1 MSFIKK
7 ERNLNRKAMNK
18 KYKNWKE
25 NKYLSENEKIEI
37 KKLNGKGVK
46 DSFYKYL
53 EFGTGG
59 MRGIM
64 GMGTN
69 RMNIYMIR
77 KATQGLSNYL
87 INSSGEFGK
96 NKGVVIAYDCR
107 INSYEFALNSA
118 LVLCANGIK
127 TYLFSSLRSTPEL
140 SFAVRELGCQAGIMI
155 TASHN
160 PKEYNGYKVYWE
172 DGGQLVEPQASGIIE
187 EVNKTDEFEDV
198 KIITQ
203 EEAEKLGLL
212 NILNDELDSKYLE
225 NVKKESILKDLSDK
239 ENFKLVYSPLH
250 GTGGRPVKRLLN
262 ELGYKNIHIVEAQ
275 EKPDGEFPTCSY
287 ANPEEKSVFDLSI
300 KLAEETG
307 AKVCLANDPDTD
319 RTGMMVKEDNE
330 WIYLNGNQIGMLLLK
345 YILDNKKDIPE
356 NGAVVTTIVSAP
368 ILDKIAEERN
378 LKVFRTLT
386 GFKYIGEKI
395 REFEE
400 GKYDNSFVFGM
411 EESIGY
417 LKGTY
422 VRDKD
427 GILGVM
433 LLTEM
438 TAYFESIGTSPVKEL
453 EKLYDKYGWYSEI
466 TYPVK
471 REGIQGT
478 EEIKKMMEEL
488 RKRDLKVLLDKK
500 INIVKDYKVKKE
512 KNYLNNSESELFLP
526 ESDVIQYILEDET
539 YITVR
544 PSGTEPKIK
553 YYIYTREKSK
563 EEADKK
569 LEDILNNFK
578 KYMES
583 LLN

>member
-1 MSFIKK
+1 MKYSKWINSKFI
-7 ERNLNRKAMNK
+7 
-18 KYKNWKE
+18 
-25 NKYLSENEKIEI
+25 SENEKIKIENLQEEEI
-37 KKLNGKGVK
+37 K

-64 GMGTN
+64 GLGTN

-87 INSSGEFGK
+87 ISSSGVAGK

-140 SFAVRELGCQAGIMI
+140 SFAVRKLECQAGIMI

-198 KIITQ
+198 KIVTQ
-203 EEAEKLGLL
+203 EEAEKSGLL
-212 NILNDELDSKYLE
+212 NILNDELDREYLE
-225 NVKKESILKDLSDK
+225 NVKKESILKDLPNK

-262 ELGYKNIHIVEAQ
+262 ELGYKNLYVVKAQ

-287 ANPEEKSVFDLSI
+287 ANPEEKDVFNLSI
-300 KLAEETG
+300 ELADEVV
-307 AKVCLANDPDTD
+307 AKVCLANDPDAD
-319 RTGMMVKEDNE
+319 RTGMMVKEDNK

-356 NGAVVTTIVSAP
+356 NGAVVTTIVSTP

-395 REFEE
+395 KEFEE

-438 TAYFESIGTSPVKEL
+438 TSYFESIGTSSVREL

-466 TYPVK
+466 TYSVK
-471 REGIQGT
+471 REGVQGT

-500 INIVKDYKVKKE
+500 INIVRDYKVKKE
-512 KNYLNNSESELFLP
+512 RNYLNDLESELFLP
-526 ESDVIQYILEDET
+526 ESDVIQYILEEET

-553 YYIYTREKSK
+553 YYIYTKGKSK
-563 EEADKK
+563 KEADEK

-583 LLN
+583 LLK

>member
-1 MSFIKK
+1 MKYSKWINSKFI
-7 ERNLNRKAMNK
+7 
-18 KYKNWKE
+18 
-25 NKYLSENEKIEI
+25 SENEKIKIENLQEEEI
-37 KKLNGKGVK
+37 K

-64 GMGTN
+64 GLGTN

-87 INSSGEFGK
+87 ISSSGVAGK

-140 SFAVRELGCQAGIMI
+140 SFAVRKLECQAGIMI

-198 KIITQ
+198 KIVTQ
-203 EEAEKLGLL
+203 EEAEKSGLL
-212 NILNDELDSKYLE
+212 NILNDELDREYLE
-225 NVKKESILKDLSDK
+225 NVKKESILKDLPNK

-262 ELGYKNIHIVEAQ
+262 ELGYKNLYVVKAQ

-287 ANPEEKSVFDLSI
+287 ANPEEKDVFNLSI
-300 KLAEETG
+300 ELADEVV
-307 AKVCLANDPDTD
+307 AKVCLANDPDAD
-319 RTGMMVKEDNE
+319 RTGMMVKEDNK

-356 NGAVVTTIVSAP
+356 NGAVVTTIVSTP

-395 REFEE
+395 KEFEE

-438 TAYFESIGTSPVKEL
+438 TSYFESIGTSSVREL
-453 EKLYDKYGWYSEI
+453 EKLYDKYGWDSEI
-466 TYPVK
+466 TYSVK
-471 REGIQGT
+471 REGVQGT

-500 INIVKDYKVKKE
+500 INIVRDYKVKKE
-512 KNYLNNSESELFLP
+512 RNYLNDLESELFLP
-526 ESDVIQYILEDET
+526 ESDVIQYILEEET

-553 YYIYTREKSK
+553 YYIYTKGKSK
-563 EEADKK
+563 KEADKK

>member
-1 MSFIKK
+1 MFGEKKWINSNFITKDEK
-7 ERNLNRKAMNK
+7 NK
-18 KYKNWKE
+18 
-25 NKYLSENEKIEI
+25 LEKLTEEEI
-37 KKLNGKGVK
+37 K

-198 KIITQ
+198 KIINQ

-225 NVKKESILKDLSDK
+225 KVKKESILKDLSNK
-239 ENFKLVYSPLH
+239 ESFKLVYSPLH

-262 ELGYKNIHIVEAQ
+262 ELGYKNVYIVGAQ

-287 ANPEEKSVFDLSI
+287 ANPEEENVFDLSI
-300 KLAEETG
+300 KLADETG
-307 AKVCLANDPDTD
+307 AKVCLTNDPDAD

-345 YILDNKKDIPE
+345 YILDNKKDIPK
-356 NGAVVTTIVSAP
+356 NGAVVTTIVSTP
-368 ILDKIAEERN
+368 ILDKIAKERN

-386 GFKYIGEKI
+386 GFKYIGEKL

-400 GKYDNSFVFGM
+400 GKYENSFVFGM

-500 INIVKDYKVKKE
+500 IEIVRDYKVKKE

>member
-1 MSFIKK
+1 MKK
-7 ERNLNRKAMNK
+7 ERNLNRKAMNE
-18 KYKNWKE
+18 KYKNWKASKYFSKNEMKVIE
-25 NKYLSENEKIEI
+25 NLPLKEI
-37 KKLNGKGVK
+37 KAR
-46 DSFYKYL
+46 FCKYL

-59 MRGIM
+59 IRGIM
-64 GMGTN
+64 GIGTN

-87 INSSGEFGK
+87 IDSSGVIGK

-172 DGGQLVEPQASGIIE
+172 DGGQLVEPQASVIIE
-187 EVNKTDEFEDV
+187 EVDKTDEFEDV
-198 KIITQ
+198 RIVTQ
-203 EEAEKLGLL
+203 EEAEKSELL
-212 NILNDELDSKYLE
+212 NVLNDELDSKYLE
-225 NVKKESILKDLSDK
+225 NVKKESILKDLSNK

-262 ELGYKNIHIVEAQ
+262 ELGYKNVYIVKAQ

-287 ANPEEKSVFDLSI
+287 ANPEEKNVFDLSI
-300 KLAEETG
+300 KLADEIG
-307 AKVCLANDPDTD
+307 AKVCLANDPDAD
-319 RTGMMVKEDNE
+319 RTGMMVKEENE

-345 YILDNKKDIPE
+345 YILDNKKEIPE
-356 NGAVVTTIVSAP
+356 NGAVVTTIVSTP

-395 REFEE
+395 REFEK

-438 TAYFESIGTSPVKEL
+438 TAYFQNIKTSPVKEL

-488 RKRDLKVLLDKK
+488 RKKDLKVLLDKK
-500 INIVKDYKVKKE
+500 IEIVKDYKAKKE

-553 YYIYTREKSK
+553 YYIYTKGKSK

-569 LEDILNNFK
+569 LEDMLNNLK
-578 KYMES
+578 EYMES

>member
-1 MSFIKK
+1 MTENILQKYNRWIKSKFITEYEK
-7 ERNLNRKAMNK
+7 NK
-18 KYKNWKE
+18 
-25 NKYLSENEKIEI
+25 LEKLTEEEI
-37 KKLNGKGVK
+37 K
-46 DSFYKYL
+46 DSFHKYL

-69 RMNIYMIR
+69 CINIYMIR

-87 INSSGEFGK
+87 FNSTGESGR
-96 NKGVVIAYDCR
+96 NKGVVISYDCR

-140 SFAVRELGCQAGIMI
+140 SFAVKELECQAGIMI

-160 PKEYNGYKVYWE
+160 PKEYNRYKVYWE

-198 KIITQ
+198 KLITQ
-203 EEAEKLGLL
+203 EEAEKSGLL
-212 NILNDELDSKYLE
+212 NILNNELDSKYLE
-225 NVKKESILKDLSDK
+225 KVKEESILKDLLNK
-239 ENFKLVYSPLH
+239 ENFKLIYSPLH

-287 ANPEEKSVFDLSI
+287 ANPEEKNVFNLSI
-300 KLAEETG
+300 KLADEIG
-307 AKVCLANDPDTD
+307 AKVCLANDPDAD
-319 RTGMMVKEDNE
+319 RTGMMVKENNE

-356 NGAVVTTIVSAP
+356 NGAVVTTIVSTP

-378 LKVFRTLT
+378 LKIFRTLT

-395 REFEE
+395 GEFEE

-438 TAYFESIGTSPVKEL
+438 TAYFESIGTTSVKEL

-471 REGIQGT
+471 REGIQGI

-500 INIVKDYKVKKE
+500 INMMRDYKLKKE
-512 KNYLNNSESELFLP
+512 KNYLDNSKSELFLP

-553 YYIYTREKSK
+553 YYIYTKGK
-563 EEADKK
+563 CKKEADEK
-569 LEDILNNFK
+569 LDNILNNFK
-578 KYMES
+578 EYME
-583 LLN
+583 LLLK

>member
-1 MSFIKK
+1 MRIIYKKVCTQYNVWINSKFI
-7 ERNLNRKAMNK
+7 
-18 KYKNWKE
+18 
-25 NKYLSENEKIEI
+25 SENEKLEI
-37 KKLNGKGVK
+37 KKLNEERVK

-87 INSSGEFGK
+87 IDSSGVTGK

-140 SFAVRELGCQAGIMI
+140 SFAVRELGCQVGIMI

-187 EVNKTDEFEDV
+187 KVNKTDEFEDV
-198 KIITQ
+198 KLITQ

-225 NVKKESILKDLSDK
+225 KVKKESILKDLSNK

-262 ELGYKNIHIVEAQ
+262 KLGYKNVYIVGAQ

-287 ANPEEKSVFDLSI
+287 ANPEERNVFDLSI
-300 KLAEETG
+300 KLADETG
-307 AKVCLANDPDTD
+307 AKVCLANDPDAD

-345 YILDNKKDIPE
+345 YILDNKKDISK
-356 NGAVVTTIVSAP
+356 NGAVVTTIVSTP

-500 INIVKDYKVKKE
+500 IEIVRDYKVKKE

-553 YYIYTREKSK
+553 YYIYTRGKSK

>member
-1 MSFIKK
+1 MDAKRYII
-7 ERNLNRKAMNK
+7 EQ
-18 KYKNWKE
+18 KYKKWLNSRYI
-25 NKYLSENEKIEI
+25 NKYEKTEI
-37 KKLNGKGVK
+37 RELTKEEQKE
-46 DSFYKYL
+46 SFHKYL

-87 INSSGEFGK
+87 INSNRDVGK
-96 NKGVVIAYDCR
+96 NRGVVIAYDCR

-118 LVLCANGIK
+118 LVLCANRIK

-140 SFAVRELGCQAGIMI
+140 SFSVRELGCQTGIMI

-198 KIITQ
+198 KLITQ
-203 EEAEKLGLL
+203 EEAEKSGLL
-212 NILNDELDSKYLE
+212 NILNDELESKYLE
-225 NVKKESILKDLSDK
+225 NVKKESILKDLPNK

-250 GTGGRPVKRLLN
+250 GTGGRPVKKLLN
-262 ELGYKNIHIVEAQ
+262 ELGYKSVHIVKVQ

-287 ANPEEKSVFDLSI
+287 ANPEEKNVFNLSI
-300 KLAEETG
+300 KLADEIG
-307 AKVCLANDPDTD
+307 AKICLANDPDTD
-319 RTGMMVKEDNE
+319 RTGMMVKKNNE

-345 YILDNKKDIPE
+345 YILDNKKDISE
-356 NGAVVTTIVSAP
+356 NGAVVTTIVSTP
-368 ILDKIAEERN
+368 ILDKIAGERN

-438 TAYFESIGTSPVKEL
+438 TAYFESIGTSSIKEL

-500 INIVKDYKVKKE
+500 INILKDYKLKKE
-512 KNYLNNSESELFLP
+512 KNYLDNLESILFLP

-553 YYIYTREKSK
+553 YYIYTKGKSK

-569 LEDILNNFK
+569 LEDILNNLK
-578 KYMES
+578 KYMKS

>member
-1 MSFIKK
+1 
-7 ERNLNRKAMNK
+7 
-18 KYKNWKE
+18 
-25 NKYLSENEKIEI
+25 
-37 KKLNGKGVK
+37 
-46 DSFYKYL
+46 
-53 EFGTGG
+53 
-59 MRGIM
+59 
-64 GMGTN
+64 
-69 RMNIYMIR
+69 
-77 KATQGLSNYL
+77 
-87 INSSGEFGK
+87 
-96 NKGVVIAYDCR
+96 
-107 INSYEFALNSA
+107 
-118 LVLCANGIK
+118 
-127 TYLFSSLRSTPEL
+127 
-140 SFAVRELGCQAGIMI
+140 MI

-198 KIITQ
+198 KLITQ
-203 EEAEKLGLL
+203 EEVKNLRLL
-212 NILNDELDSKYLE
+212 NILNNELDSKYLE
-225 NVKKESILKDLSDK
+225 DVKKESILKDLPNK

-250 GTGGRPVKRLLN
+250 GTGGRPIKRLLN
-262 ELGYKNIHIVEAQ
+262 ELGYKNVYIVEAQ

-287 ANPEEKSVFDLSI
+287 ANPEEKKVFDLSI
-300 KLAEETG
+300 KLADEIG
-307 AKVCLANDPDTD
+307 AKVCLSNDPDAD
-319 RTGMMVKEDNE
+319 RTGMMVKENNE

-345 YILDNKKDIPE
+345 YILDNKKDIPK
-356 NGAVVTTIVSAP
+356 NGAVVTTIVSTP
-368 ILDKIAEERN
+368 ILDKIAKERN

-400 GKYDNSFVFGM
+400 GKYENSFVFGM

-438 TAYFESIGTSPVKEL
+438 TAYFESIGTSPIKEL

-466 TYPVK
+466 TYSVT
-471 REGIQGT
+471 REGMQGI

-500 INIVKDYKVKKE
+500 INIVRDYKLKKE
-512 KNYLNNSESELFLP
+512 KNYLNDSESELFLP

-553 YYIYTREKSK
+553 YYIYTRGKNKK
-563 EEADKK
+563 ESDEK
-569 LEDILNNFK
+569 LENILNNLK
-578 KYMES
+578 GYMES
-583 LLN
+583 LLK

>member
-1 MSFIKK
+1 M
-7 ERNLNRKAMNK
+7 EAK
-18 KYKNWKE
+18 KYIIEQKYRKWLNSRYI
-25 NKYLSENEKIEI
+25 NKYEKTEI
-37 KKLNGKGVK
+37 RELIQEEQKE
-46 DSFYKYL
+46 SFYKYL

-64 GMGTN
+64 GIGTN

-87 INSSGEFGK
+87 INSSGVIGK

-118 LVLCANGIK
+118 LMLCANGIK

-172 DGGQLVEPQASGIIE
+172 DGGQLVEPQASEIIE

-198 KIITQ
+198 KIVTQ
-203 EEAEKLGLL
+203 EETEKSGLL
-212 NILNDELDSKYLE
+212 KILNDELDSKYLE
-225 NVKKESILKDLSDK
+225 NVKKESILKDLTNK

-262 ELGYKNIHIVEAQ
+262 ELGYKEIYIVEAQ

-287 ANPEEKSVFDLSI
+287 ANPEEKNVFDLSI
-300 KLAEETG
+300 KLADEVG
-307 AKVCLANDPDTD
+307 AKVCLANDPDAD
-319 RTGMMVKEDNE
+319 RTGMMVKEDNK

-345 YILDNKKDIPE
+345 YILDNKKDISE
-356 NGAVVTTIVSAP
+356 NGAVVTTIVSTP
-368 ILDKIAEERN
+368 ILDRIADERN

-400 GKYDNSFVFGM
+400 RKYDNSFVFGM

-438 TAYFESIGTSPVKEL
+438 VAYFESIGTSSIKEL

-512 KNYLNNSESELFLP
+512 KNYLNGSESELFLP

-544 PSGTEPKIK
+544 PSGTESKIK
-553 YYIYTREKSK
+553 YYIYTKGKSK

-578 KYMES
+578 EYMEL

>member
-1 MSFIKK
+1 MDAKRYII
-7 ERNLNRKAMNK
+7 EQ
-18 KYKNWKE
+18 KYKKWLNSRYI
-25 NKYLSENEKIEI
+25 NKYEKTEI
-37 KKLNGKGVK
+37 RELTKEEQKE
-46 DSFYKYL
+46 SFHKYL

-87 INSSGEFGK
+87 VNSNGKLGK
-96 NKGVVIAYDCR
+96 NKGAVIAYDCR
-107 INSYEFALNSA
+107 TNSYEFALNSA

-198 KIITQ
+198 KLITQ
-203 EEAEKLGLL
+203 EEAKNLGLL
-212 NILNDELDSKYLE
+212 NILNNELDSKYLE
-225 NVKKESILKDLSDK
+225 NVKKESILKDLPNK
-239 ENFKLVYSPLH
+239 ENFKLVYSSLH

-262 ELGYKNIHIVEAQ
+262 ELGYKNVHIVEAQ

-287 ANPEEKSVFDLSI
+287 ANPEEKNVFDLSI
-300 KLAEETG
+300 KLADEIG
-307 AKVCLANDPDTD
+307 AKVCLVNDPDAD
-319 RTGMMVKEDNE
+319 RTGMIVKEDNE

-356 NGAVVTTIVSAP
+356 NGAVVTTIVSTP
-368 ILDKIAEERN
+368 ILDKIAGEKN

-438 TAYFESIGTSPVKEL
+438 TAYFESTGTSSIEEL

-488 RKRDLKVLLDKK
+488 RKRDLKVLLDKE
-500 INIVKDYKVKKE
+500 INIVRDYKLKKE
-512 KNYLNNSESELFLP
+512 KNYLNDSESELFLP

-553 YYIYTREKSK
+553 YYIYTKGKSK
-563 EEADKK
+563 KEADEK
-569 LEDILNNFK
+569 LENILNDFK
-578 KYMES
+578 EYMES

>member
-1 MSFIKK
+1 M
-7 ERNLNRKAMNK
+7 K
-18 KYKNWKE
+18 KYVKWRESKNIFESERKIIK
-25 NKYLSENEKIEI
+25 NLSQLEI
-37 KKLNGKGVK
+37 KNN
-46 DSFYKYL
+46 FYKYL

-59 MRGIM
+59 MRGII
-64 GMGTN
+64 GLGTN
-69 RMNIYMIR
+69 CMNTYMIR

-87 INSSGEFGK
+87 ISSSGVTGK

-140 SFAVRELGCQAGIMI
+140 SFAVRELECQAGIMI

-172 DGGQLVEPQASGIIE
+172 DGGQLVEPQASGIIK
-187 EVNKTDEFEDV
+187 EVDKTDEFEDV
-198 KIITQ
+198 KIVTQ
-203 EEAEKLGLL
+203 KEAEKLGLL

-225 NVKKESILKDLSDK
+225 NVKKGSILKDLSNK

-262 ELGYKNIHIVEAQ
+262 ELGYKNVYIVGAQ
-275 EKPDGEFPTCSY
+275 EKPDGEFPICSY
-287 ANPEEKSVFDLSI
+287 ANPEEKNVFNLST
-300 KLAEETG
+300 KLADEVE
-307 AKVCLANDPDTD
+307 AKVCLANDPDAD
-319 RTGMMVKEDNE
+319 RTGMMVKEGND
-330 WIYLNGNQIGMLLLK
+330 WTYLNGNQIGMLLLK
-345 YILDNKKDIPE
+345 YILDNKKEMPK
-356 NGAVVTTIVSAP
+356 NGAIVTTIVSTP

-438 TAYFESIGTSPVKEL
+438 TAYFESIGTSSIKEL

-500 INIVKDYKVKKE
+500 INIVKDYKLKKE
-512 KNYLNNSESELFLP
+512 KNYLNDSESELFLP
-526 ESDVIQYILEDET
+526 KSDVIQYILEDET

-553 YYIYTREKSK
+553 YYIYTKGKSK

-569 LEDILNNFK
+569 LEDILNNLK

>member
-1 MSFIKK
+1 MEEIIKNYEKWKNNK
-7 ERNLNRKAMNK
+7 EINKLNS
-18 KYKNWKE
+18 
-25 NKYLSENEKIEI
+25 LSENEI
-37 KKLNGKGVK
+37 K
-46 DSFYKYL
+46 DCFFKYL

-64 GMGTN
+64 SLGTN

-87 INSSGEFGK
+87 INSSGELGK

-118 LVLCANGIK
+118 LVLCANGIR

-140 SFAVRELGCQAGIMI
+140 SFAVRELGCRAGIMI

-187 EVNKTDEFEDV
+187 EVNKTDEFKDV
-198 KIITQ
+198 KLLTQ
-203 EEAEKLGLL
+203 EKAEKSGLL

-225 NVKKESILKDLSDK
+225 NVKKESILKDLPNK

-262 ELGYKNIHIVEAQ
+262 ELGYKNVYMVEAQ

-287 ANPEEKSVFDLSI
+287 ANPEEKDVFNLSI
-300 KLAEETG
+300 ELADEVV
-307 AKVCLANDPDTD
+307 AKVCLANDPDAD

-356 NGAVVTTIVSAP
+356 NGAVVTTIVSTP

-438 TAYFESIGTSPVKEL
+438 TAYFESIGTSSIKEL
-453 EKLYDKYGWYSEI
+453 KKLYDKYGWYSEI
-466 TYPVK
+466 TYPVT
-471 REGIQGT
+471 REGSQGT

-488 RKRDLKVLLDKK
+488 RKRDLKGLLDKK
-500 INIVKDYKVKKE
+500 INILRDYKLKKE

-553 YYIYTREKSK
+553 YYIYTKGKSK

>member
-1 MSFIKK
+1 MDTKRYII
-7 ERNLNRKAMNK
+7 EQ
-18 KYKNWKE
+18 KYKKWLNSRYI
-25 NKYLSENEKIEI
+25 NKYEKTEI
-37 KKLNGKGVK
+37 RELTKEEQKE
-46 DSFYKYL
+46 SFHKYL

-64 GMGTN
+64 GVGTN

-77 KATQGLSNYL
+77 KSTQGLSNYL
-87 INSSGEFGK
+87 INLSGKFGK
-96 NKGVVIAYDCR
+96 NKGVAIAYDCR

-160 PKEYNGYKVYWE
+160 PKEYNGYKVYWK

-198 KIITQ
+198 KLITQ
-203 EEAEKLGLL
+203 KEAENLGLL
-212 NILNDELDSKYLE
+212 NILKNELDSKYLE
-225 NVKKESILKDLSDK
+225 NVKKESILKDLPNK

-250 GTGGRPVKRLLN
+250 GTGGRPVKRLLG
-262 ELGYKNIHIVEAQ
+262 ELGYKNIHIVEVQ

-287 ANPEEKSVFDLSI
+287 ANPEEKNVFDLSI
-300 KLAEETG
+300 KIADEIG
-307 AKVCLANDPDTD
+307 AKVCLANDPDAD
-319 RTGMMVKEDNE
+319 RTGMMVKEDTE
-330 WIYLNGNQIGMLLLK
+330 WTYLNGNQIGMLLLK
-345 YILDNKKDIPE
+345 YILDNKKDIPK
-356 NGAVVTTIVSAP
+356 NGVVVTTIVSTP
-368 ILDKIAEERN
+368 ILDKIAGERN

-438 TAYFESIGTSPVKEL
+438 TAYFENIGTSPVKEL

-466 TYPVK
+466 TYPVT
-471 REGIQGT
+471 REGIEGT

-500 INIVKDYKVKKE
+500 INVVRDYKLKKE
-512 KNYLNNSESELFLP
+512 KNYLNNSESELFLS

-553 YYIYTREKSK
+553 YYTYTKGK
-563 EEADKK
+563 CKKEADEK
-569 LEDILNNFK
+569 LENILNDFK
-578 KYMES
+578 EYMES
-583 LLN
+583 LLK

>member
-1 MSFIKK
+1 MT
-7 ERNLNRKAMNK
+7 ENLLQ
-18 KYKNWKE
+18 KYKKWISSKFITKDE
-25 NKYLSENEKIEI
+25 KNKLE
-37 KKLNGKGVK
+37 KLNKEEIR
-46 DSFYKYL
+46 DSFFKYL

-64 GMGTN
+64 GIGTN

-87 INSSGEFGK
+87 INSSSELGK

-140 SFAVRELGCQAGIMI
+140 SFAIRELGCQAGVMI

-187 EVNKTDEFEDV
+187 EVDKTDEFEDV
-198 KIITQ
+198 KLLTQ
-203 EEAEKLGLL
+203 EEAEKSGLL
-212 NILNDELDSKYLE
+212 NILNNELDSKYLE
-225 NVKKESILKDLSDK
+225 NVKKESILKDLSNK

-250 GTGGRPVKRLLN
+250 GTGGSPVKRLLN
-262 ELGYKNIHIVEAQ
+262 ELGYKNVYIVEAQ

-287 ANPEEKSVFDLSI
+287 ANPEEKNVFNLSI
-300 KLAEETG
+300 KLADEVR
-307 AKVCLANDPDTD
+307 AKVCLANDPDAD

-330 WIYLNGNQIGMLLLK
+330 WIYLNGNQIGMLFFK
-345 YILDNKKDIPE
+345 YILDNKRDIPE
-356 NGAVVTTIVSAP
+356 NGAVVTTIVSTP
-368 ILDKIAEERN
+368 ILDRIAEERK

-438 TAYFESIGTSPVKEL
+438 TAYFQNIGTSPVKEL

-466 TYPVK
+466 TYPIK

-500 INIVKDYKVKKE
+500 INIVRDYKLKKE

-553 YYIYTREKSK
+553 YYIYTKGKSK
-563 EEADKK
+563 EEADEK

-578 KYMES
+578 EYMEL

>member
-1 MSFIKK
+1 MEKK
-7 ERNLNRKAMNK
+7 WKNNKEINKLNL
-18 KYKNWKE
+18 
-25 NKYLSENEKIEI
+25 LSENEI
-37 KKLNGKGVK
+37 KNC
-46 DSFYKYL
+46 FFKYL

-64 GMGTN
+64 GLGTN

-87 INSSGEFGK
+87 INSTGNIGK

-198 KIITQ
+198 KLITQ
-203 EEAEKLGLL
+203 EKAENLGLL
-212 NILNDELDSKYLE
+212 NILNDELDEKYLE
-225 NVKKESILKDLSDK
+225 NVKKESILKDLPNK
-239 ENFKLVYSPLH
+239 ENFKLLYSPLH
-250 GTGGRPVKRLLN
+250 GTGGRPVKKLLN
-262 ELGYKNIHIVEAQ
+262 ELGYKNVHIVEVQ

-287 ANPEEKSVFDLSI
+287 ANPEEKNVFNLSI
-300 KLAEETG
+300 KLADKVG
-307 AKVCLANDPDTD
+307 AKVCLANDPDAD
-319 RTGMMVKEDNE
+319 RTGMMVKEDKE
-330 WIYLNGNQIGMLLLK
+330 WVYLNGNQIGMLLLK
-345 YILDNKKDIPE
+345 YILDNKRDMPE
-356 NGAVVTTIVSAP
+356 NGAVVTTIVSTP
-368 ILDKIAEERN
+368 ILDGIAEESN

-386 GFKYIGEKI
+386 GFKYIGKKI

-438 TAYFESIGTSPVKEL
+438 AAYFESIGTSSVKEL
-453 EKLYDKYGWYSEI
+453 KKLYDKYGWHSEI

-471 REGIQGT
+471 REGIQGI

-500 INIVKDYKVKKE
+500 INIVRDYKRKKE
-512 KNYLNNSESELFLP
+512 KNYLNKSESELFLP

-553 YYIYTREKSK
+553 YYIYTKGKSK
-563 EEADKK
+563 EEAEKK
-569 LEDILNNFK
+569 LENILNNFK
-578 KYMES
+578 EYMES

>member
-1 MSFIKK
+1 MKESILQKYNKWIKSKFITEK
-7 ERNLNRKAMNK
+7 
-18 KYKNWKE
+18 
-25 NKYLSENEKIEI
+25 EKIKLE
-37 KKLNGKGVK
+37 KLNKEEIR

-64 GMGTN
+64 GLGTN

-87 INSSGEFGK
+87 INSSGELGK

-118 LVLCANGIK
+118 LVLCANGIR

-198 KIITQ
+198 KLITQ
-203 EEAEKLGLL
+203 EKAENLGLL
-212 NILNDELDSKYLE
+212 NILNDELDEKYLE
-225 NVKKESILKDLSDK
+225 NVKKESILKDLPNK
-239 ENFKLVYSPLH
+239 ENFKLLYSPLH
-250 GTGGRPVKRLLN
+250 GTGGRPVKKLLN
-262 ELGYKNIHIVEAQ
+262 ELGYKNVHIVEVQ

-287 ANPEEKSVFDLSI
+287 ANPEEKNVFNLSI
-300 KLAEETG
+300 KLADEVR
-307 AKVCLANDPDTD
+307 AKVCLANDPDVD

-345 YILDNKKDIPE
+345 YILDNKRDIPE
-356 NGAVVTTIVSAP
+356 NGAVVTTIVSTP
-368 ILDKIAEERN
+368 ILDGIAEESN

-386 GFKYIGEKI
+386 GFKYIGKKI

-438 TAYFESIGTSPVKEL
+438 AAYFESIGTSSIKEL

-471 REGIQGT
+471 REGIQGI

-500 INIVKDYKVKKE
+500 INIVRDYKRKKE
-512 KNYLNNSESELFLP
+512 KNYLNKSESELFLP

-553 YYIYTREKSK
+553 YYIYTKGKSK
-563 EEADKK
+563 KEADEK

>member
-1 MSFIKK
+1 MKIIYKKVCTQYNVWINSKFI
-7 ERNLNRKAMNK
+7 
-18 KYKNWKE
+18 
-25 NKYLSENEKIEI
+25 SENEKLEI
-37 KKLNGKGVK
+37 KKLNEERVK

-140 SFAVRELGCQAGIMI
+140 SFAVRELECQAGIMI

-198 KIITQ
+198 NIETQ
-203 EEAEKLGLL
+203 EEAEKLELL
-212 NILNDELDSKYLE
+212 NILNNELDSKYLE
-225 NVKKESILKDLSDK
+225 NVKKESILKDLSNK
-239 ENFKLVYSPLH
+239 ENFKLVYSSLH
-250 GTGGRPVKRLLN
+250 GTGGRPVKRLFN
-262 ELGYKNIHIVEAQ
+262 ELGYKSVHIVEAQ

-287 ANPEEKSVFDLSI
+287 ANPEEENVFDLSI
-300 KLAEETG
+300 KLADETG
-307 AKVCLANDPDTD
+307 AKVCLANDPDAD

-356 NGAVVTTIVSAP
+356 NGAVVTTIVSTP

-500 INIVKDYKVKKE
+500 INIVRDYKVKKE
-512 KNYLNNSESELFLP
+512 KNYLNNSEAILFLP

-553 YYIYTREKSK
+553 YYIYTKGKSK
-563 EEADKK
+563 KEADKK

-578 KYMES
+578 KYMEL

>member
-1 MSFIKK
+1 MEETIKNYK
-7 ERNLNRKAMNK
+7 KWKNNNKINKLNS
-18 KYKNWKE
+18 
-25 NKYLSENEKIEI
+25 LSENEI
-37 KKLNGKGVK
+37 K

-87 INSSGEFGK
+87 IDSSGVIGK

-187 EVNKTDEFEDV
+187 KVNKTDEFENV
-198 KIITQ
+198 KLITQ
-203 EEAEKLGLL
+203 EEAKNLGLL

-225 NVKKESILKDLSDK
+225 KVKKESILKDLPNK
-239 ENFKLVYSPLH
+239 ESFKLVYSPLH
-250 GTGGRPVKRLLN
+250 GIGGRPVKRLLN
-262 ELGYKNIHIVEAQ
+262 ELGYKNIHIVVAQ
-275 EKPDGEFPTCSY
+275 EKLDGEFPTCSY
-287 ANPEEKSVFDLSI
+287 ANPEEENVFDLSI
-300 KLAEETG
+300 KLANETG
-307 AKVCLANDPDTD
+307 AKVCLANDPDAD

-345 YILDNKKDIPE
+345 YILDNKKEIPE
-356 NGAVVTTIVSAP
+356 NGAVVTTIVSTP

-438 TAYFESIGTSPVKEL
+438 TAYFESIGTSSVKEL
-453 EKLYDKYGWYSEI
+453 EKLYNKYGWYSEI

-488 RKRDLKVLLDKK
+488 RKRNLKVLLDKK
-500 INIVKDYKVKKE
+500 VEIVRDYKVKKE

>member
-1 MSFIKK
+1 M
-7 ERNLNRKAMNK
+7 K
-18 KYKNWKE
+18 KYLMNHQKWKE
-25 NKYLSENEKIEI
+25 NKVFLKNEKKITKNLSQSEI
-37 KKLNGKGVK
+37 KNA
-46 DSFYKYL
+46 FYKYL

-64 GMGTN
+64 GIGIN

-87 INSSGEFGK
+87 INSSGVIGK

-160 PKEYNGYKVYWE
+160 PKEYNGYKVYWK
-172 DGGQLVEPQASGIIE
+172 DGGQLVEPQASGIIK

-198 KIITQ
+198 KLITQ
-203 EEAEKLGLL
+203 EEAEKSGLL
-212 NILNDELDSKYLE
+212 NILNDEVDSKYLE
-225 NVKKESILKDLSDK
+225 NVKKESILKDLSNK

-250 GTGGRPVKRLLN
+250 GTGGKPVKRLLN

-287 ANPEEKSVFDLSI
+287 ANPEEKNVFNLSI
-300 KLAEETG
+300 KLADEIG
-307 AKVCLANDPDTD
+307 AKVCLANDPDAD

-356 NGAVVTTIVSAP
+356 NGAVVTTIVSTP

-438 TAYFESIGTSPVKEL
+438 TAYFQNIGTSPVKEL

-466 TYPVK
+466 TYPVT
-471 REGIQGT
+471 REGIQGI

-488 RKRDLKVLLDKK
+488 RKKDLKVLLDKK
-500 INIVKDYKVKKE
+500 INIIRDYKLKKE
-512 KNYLNNSESELFLP
+512 KNYLNNSETTLFLP
-526 ESDVIQYILEDET
+526 KSDVIQYILEDET

-553 YYIYTREKSK
+553 YYIYTRGKSK

>member
-1 MSFIKK
+1 MTENILQKHNRWIKSKFITEK
-7 ERNLNRKAMNK
+7 
-18 KYKNWKE
+18 
-25 NKYLSENEKIEI
+25 EKIRLE
-37 KKLNGKGVK
+37 KLNKEEIR

-64 GMGTN
+64 GIGTN

-87 INSSGEFGK
+87 INSSGELGK
-96 NKGVVIAYDCR
+96 NKGVVIAHDCR

-172 DGGQLVEPQASGIIE
+172 DGGQLVEPQASGIIK
-187 EVNKTDEFEDV
+187 EVNEIDEFEDV
-198 KIITQ
+198 KIVTQ
-203 EEAEKLGLL
+203 EEVEKSDLL

-225 NVKKESILKDLSDK
+225 NVKKEFILKDLPNK
-239 ENFKLVYSPLH
+239 ENFKLIYSPLH
-250 GTGGRPVKRLLN
+250 GTGGRPVKRLFK
-262 ELGYKNIHIVEAQ
+262 ELGYKNVYIVEAQ

-287 ANPEEKSVFDLSI
+287 ANPEEKNVFDLSI
-300 KLAEETG
+300 KLADEIG
-307 AKVCLANDPDTD
+307 AKVCLANDPDAD

-330 WIYLNGNQIGMLLLK
+330 WVYLNGNQIGMLLLK

-356 NGAVVTTIVSAP
+356 NGAVVTTIVSTP
-368 ILDKIAEERN
+368 ILDKIAEERK

-395 REFEE
+395 KEFEE

-438 TAYFESIGTSPVKEL
+438 AAYFESIGTSSIKEL
-453 EKLYDKYGWYSEI
+453 KKLYDEYGWYSEI
-466 TYPVK
+466 TYPVT

-500 INIVKDYKVKKE
+500 INKVKDYKVKKE

-553 YYIYTREKSK
+553 YYIYTKGKSK
-563 EEADKK
+563 KEADKK

>member
-1 MSFIKK
+1 MRIIYKKVCTQYNVWINSKFI
-7 ERNLNRKAMNK
+7 
-18 KYKNWKE
+18 
-25 NKYLSENEKIEI
+25 SENEKLEI
-37 KKLNGKGVK
+37 KKLNEERVK

-87 INSSGEFGK
+87 INSSGNVGK

-107 INSYEFALNSA
+107 INSYKFALNSA

-187 EVNKTDEFEDV
+187 EVDKTDEFEDV
-198 KIITQ
+198 KIVTQ
-203 EEAEKLGLL
+203 EEAEKSELL
-212 NILNDELDSKYLE
+212 NILTDELDSKYLE
-225 NVKKESILKDLSDK
+225 KVKIESILKDLPSK

-250 GTGGRPVKRLLN
+250 GTGGRPVKRLFN
-262 ELGYKNIHIVEAQ
+262 ELGYKNVHIVEAQ

-287 ANPEEKSVFDLSI
+287 ANPEEENVFDLSI
-300 KLAEETG
+300 KLADETG
-307 AKVCLANDPDTD
+307 AKVCLANDPDAD
-319 RTGMMVKEDNE
+319 RTGMMVKEKNE

-345 YILDNKKDIPE
+345 YILDNKKEIPE
-356 NGAVVTTIVSAP
+356 NGAVVTTIVSTP

-438 TAYFESIGTSPVKEL
+438 TAYFQNIGTSPVKEL
-453 EKLYDKYGWYSEI
+453 ENLYDKYGWDSEI

-500 INIVKDYKVKKE
+500 IEIVRDYKAKKE

-553 YYIYTREKSK
+553 YYIYTKGKSK
-563 EEADKK
+563 KEADKK
-569 LEDILNNFK
+569 LEDILNDFK
-578 KYMES
+578 KYME
-583 LLN
+583 LLLK

>member
-1 MSFIKK
+1 MV
-7 ERNLNRKAMNK
+7 K

-25 NKYLSENEKIEI
+25 SKCLSENEIKVMKNLSPKEI
-37 KKLNGKGVK
+37 K
-46 DSFYKYL
+46 DRFYKYL

-87 INSSGEFGK
+87 INSNGNIGK
-96 NKGVVIAYDCR
+96 NRGVVIAYDCR

-118 LVLCANGIK
+118 LLLCANGIK
-127 TYLFSSLRSTPEL
+127 TYMFSSLRSTPEL

-172 DGGQLVEPQASGIIE
+172 DGGQLIEPQASEIIK
-187 EVNKTDEFEDV
+187 EVNKTDEFGDV
-198 KIITQ
+198 KLITQ
-203 EEAEKLGLL
+203 EEAENLGLL
-212 NILNDELDSKYLE
+212 NILKSELDSKYLE
-225 NVKKESILKDLSDK
+225 NVKKESILKDLPNK

-250 GTGGRPVKRLLN
+250 GTGGRPIKRLLN
-262 ELGYKNIHIVEAQ
+262 ELGYKNVYIVEAQ
-275 EKPDGEFPTCSY
+275 EKPDGEFPTYSY
-287 ANPEEKSVFDLSI
+287 ANPEEKKVFDLSI
-300 KLAEETG
+300 KLADEIG
-307 AKVCLANDPDTD
+307 AKVCLSNDPDAD
-319 RTGMMVKEDNE
+319 RTGMMVKENNE

-345 YILDNKKDIPE
+345 YILDNKKDIPK
-356 NGAVVTTIVSAP
+356 NGAVVTTIVSTP
-368 ILDKIAEERN
+368 ILDKIAKERN

-438 TAYFESIGTSPVKEL
+438 TAYFESIGTSPIKEL

-466 TYPVK
+466 TYPVT
-471 REGIQGT
+471 REGMQGI

-500 INIVKDYKVKKE
+500 INIVRDYKLKKE
-512 KNYLNNSESELFLP
+512 KNYLTDSESELFLP

-553 YYIYTREKSK
+553 YYIYTKGKSK
-563 EEADKK
+563 RESDEK
-569 LEDILNNFK
+569 LENILNDFK
-578 KYMES
+578 EYMES
-583 LLN
+583 LLK